1 MALKF
6 FNPKISH
13 KRFSMY
19 TRFYDERK
27 ERLELKRKSYD
38 ERSLDQQERTE
49 ILKDKLRDTWSVGK
63 TRQKAN
69 YEANFRVVVLIC
81 IILGLGY
88 FVFNGLD
95 DIDAVIHKLMG
106 K

>member
-1 MALKF
+1 L
-6 FNPKISH
+6 
-13 KRFSMY
+13 Y

-38 ERSLDQQERTE
+38 VRDLDQHERTD
-49 ILKDKLRDTWSVGK
+49 ILKGKLRDTWSVGK

-69 YEANFRVVVLIC
+69 YEANFRVVVIIC

>member
-1 MALKF
+1 MALRF
-6 FNPKISH
+6 FNPKITH
-13 KRFSMY
+13 KKFSFY
-19 TRFYDERK
+19 TRYYDERK
-27 ERLELKRKSYD
+27 EKLDLKRKSYETSELNSED
-38 ERSLDQQERTE
+38 RTE

-69 YEANFRVVVLIC
+69 YEANFRVVVLIFL
-81 IILGLGY
+81 IVALGY

-95 DIDAVIHKLMG
+95 DIDKVIHKLMG